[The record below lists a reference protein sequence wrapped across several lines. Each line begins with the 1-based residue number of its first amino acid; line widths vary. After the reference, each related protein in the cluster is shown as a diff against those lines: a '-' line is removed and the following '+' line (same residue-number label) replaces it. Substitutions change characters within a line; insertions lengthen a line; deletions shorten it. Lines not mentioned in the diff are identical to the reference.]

1 VTALLGGLALA
12 ALPDFDKETLML
24 AALWAM
30 IVAGA
35 VVAVGALVLFRRE
48 RAVRRAAVSPPG
60 QAPRAEAP

>member
-1 VTALLGGLALA
+1 MTALLVGL

-35 VVAVGALVLFRRE
+35 VVALGALVLFRRE
-48 RAVRRAAVSPPG
+48 RALRRMAAPSTS
-60 QAPRAEAP
+60 QAPRAEDP